1 MTKKVVAMMLV
12 NTWVSPAFLSF
23 LPIFM
28 DWYSTVEHQE
38 FRKKHVQDCA
48 FVVNKTYAVISSSIS
63 FWIPGSIMI
72 YMYLQIF
79 KEANR

>member
-28 DWYSTVEHQE
+28 GWYTTEEHQE
-38 FRKKHVQDCA
+38 FRRKNPDECK
-48 FVVNKTYAVISSSIS
+48 FVVNQTYAVISSSIS

-72 YMYLQIF
+72 YMYSQIF